1 MEENYGHYTIKLK
14 ELIKEFNLEVMFG
27 PQDYEDVEIDCM
39 DVSRPGLQL
48 AGFFEHFDNKRI
60 EIIGKVEMAYL
71 SNLVEEKRI
80 EMEHFPYIQQFVL
93 WFKTYRPK
101 VIFTERK
108 LFGEKFA
115 GTLDLICEIDGKII
129 NVDYKFT
136 SAIDKKSL
144 SVQLEGYYRLCQE
157 NNIHIDESW
166 YLHIKKDAFVF
177 KPITRDSE
185 WFDLL
190 LAHNKKM
197 RGKYNGK

>member
-1 MEENYGHYTIKLK
+1 MKQNIRYDEELHKYYVNDEEKPSVT
-14 ELIKEFNLEVMFG
+14 
-27 PQDYEDVEIDCM
+27 EIAKPI
-39 DVSRPGLQL
+39 SSERLNALQ
-48 AGFFEHFDNKRI
+48 
-60 EIIGKVEMAYL
+60 M
-71 SNLVEEKRI
+71 SLVERARLRGQRCHELSEEYLLLGELDVDEI
-80 EMEHFPYIQQFVL
+80 ETEYFPYIQQFVL
-93 WFKTYRPK
+93 WVKTYRPK

-108 LFGEKFA
+108 LYGKDFA

-166 YLHIKKDAFVF
+166 FLHLKKDSFVF
-177 KPITRDSE
+177 KPITRDTE
-185 WFDLL
+185 WFDIL

>member
-1 MEENYGHYTIKLK
+1 MTSTTRFDEIEHKYYVGDK
-14 ELIKEFNLEVMFG
+14 ELPSVT
-27 PQDYEDVEIDCM
+27 EIAKPI
-39 DVSRPGLQL
+39 SSERLNALQ
-48 AGFFEHFDNKRI
+48 
-60 EIIGKVEMAYL
+60 M
-71 SNLVEEKRI
+71 SLVEKARLRGERCHELAEEYLLLGDIDPDEI
-80 EMEHFPYIQQFVL
+80 EMEYFPFIQQFVL

-108 LFGEKFA
+108 LFGENFA